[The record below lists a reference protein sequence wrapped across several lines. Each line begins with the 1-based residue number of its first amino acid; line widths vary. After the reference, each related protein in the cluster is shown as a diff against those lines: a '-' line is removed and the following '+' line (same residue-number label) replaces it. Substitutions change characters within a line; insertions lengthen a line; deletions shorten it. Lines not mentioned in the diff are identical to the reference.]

1 VILSL
6 VHMPKKRS
14 RKLAKNIVK
23 RNEYARFFNNG
34 RNRLSIGG
42 NKILLELRKNK
53 NRKIDMKRQLKYS
66 CLKATII
73 ILYVN
78 LFLEFITP
86 GIK

>member
-1 VILSL
+1 
-6 VHMPKKRS
+6 MPKERS
-14 RKLAKNIVK
+14 RKLAKNVVK
-23 RNEYARFFNNG
+23 RGENARFFNNG
-34 RNRLSIGG
+34 RNHLSIGE
-42 NKILLELRKNK
+42 NKILLEPHKNK
-53 NRKIDMKRQLKYS
+53 NRKTDMKRQQKYS

>member
-1 VILSL
+1 
-6 VHMPKKRS
+6 MPKKRS

-23 RNEYARFFNNG
+23 RSEYACFFNNG
-34 RNRLSIGG
+34 RNHLSVGE
-42 NKILLELRKNK
+42 NKILLELHKNK
-53 NRKIDMKRQLKYS
+53 NSKIDMKRQQKYF